1 MSNSGQSNAYELR
14 DAYYAALHRD
24 VMVYESLDD
33 VLSELGLPSQG
44 LRSLCHDEVSADVQ
58 AHMLRAAAQLA
69 DDCGMRDVFELVVAN
84 VALARR
90 DWPLIA
96 ELGIHGISYDASPPH
111 ISPHGTAVTR
121 LTQPGYYAKATW
133 HFDDQRWIPRIHGE
147 GRIEQVARHLVTS
160 LIAIAAMRASE
171 LGAEQ

>member
-1 MSNSGQSNAYELR
+1 MSTSDQTNSYQLR

-24 VMVYESLDD
+24 VMVYEALDD
-33 VLSELGLPSQG
+33 VLSQLALPSQG
-44 LRSLCHDEVSADVQ
+44 LRSLCHDELSADAQ
-58 AHMLRAAAQLA
+58 AHMLRAVARLAA
-69 DDCGMRDVFELVVAN
+69 DSGMIGVFELVLAN

-96 ELGIHGISYDASPPH
+96 ELGIRGISYDANPPH
-111 ISPHGTAVTR
+111 LFPDGTVVTR
-121 LTQPGYYAKATW
+121 LTQPAYYASATW
-133 HFDDQRWIPRIHGE
+133 HFENRRWIPRIHGE

-171 LGAEQ
+171 PGAEQ